1 MDEKFLMDNLLIG
14 MTGSIGVI
22 SYSEF
27 IFLLRKDIAK
37 NINVIMSKNATKF
50 ITPFSIRVLSGNF
63 VFTDT
68 FDESEKIFL
77 PHLEL
82 VRKSDLFLIMP
93 ATANIIGKLANG
105 ICDDLISTCAIS
117 AKIPV
122 VVIPNMNSDMWFS
135 KANQRNIALNKEL
148 GYYILEPKVSTS
160 QGTAVVDLF
169 SKNENEIS
177 ILSIAYEEIVEFI
190 KELLITKKQS

>member
-1 MDEKFLMDNLLIG
+1 MDNLLIG

-77 PHLEL
+77 PHLE
-82 VRKSDLFLIMP
+82 SLIH
-93 ATANIIGKLANG
+93 
-105 ICDDLISTCAIS
+105 
-117 AKIPV
+117 
-122 VVIPNMNSDMWFS
+122 
-135 KANQRNIALNKEL
+135 
-148 GYYILEPKVSTS
+148 
-160 QGTAVVDLF
+160 
-169 SKNENEIS
+169 
-177 ILSIAYEEIVEFI
+177 
-190 KELLITKKQS
+190 